1 MLTKRK
7 ALEKTIEMWSWL
19 AENPDKDKE
28 DFFEFKNIS
37 NIPYSEC
44 YCCEFDGIWGNCRNC
59 PIINWNYDADNNMV
73 VVDRCTNS
81 GSAYGIW
88 RSAIVSTKT
97 KQQAARRIAE
107 LAELELNKLN
117 CQVAIITNAKSK
129 RTGKKDIIKITKDEE
144 IKKEEQEVEIVDN
157 TENEINE
164 LTDRYKRLFAEFENY
179 KKRTVKEKE
188 GLRNMLVSDIM
199 ISILPVIDNME
210 KAISTGTDDK
220 AYEDGIK
227 MVLNQLKEV
236 LAYNGVKE
244 IETVGMPFDPELH
257 EAVSHVTDDKLG
269 KNIIKEEFRK
279 GYIIGTKVIRHSMV
293 IVAN

>member
-1 MLTKRK
+1 MDNNENINEEELNQ
-7 ALEKTIEMWSWL
+7 E
-19 AENPDKDKE
+19 AEN
-28 DFFEFKNIS
+28 
-37 NIPYSEC
+37 
-44 YCCEFDGIWGNCRNC
+44 
-59 PIINWNYDADNNMV
+59 
-73 VVDRCTNS
+73 
-81 GSAYGIW
+81 
-88 RSAIVSTKT
+88 
-97 KQQAARRIAE
+97 
-107 LAELELNKLN
+107 
-117 CQVAIITNAKSK
+117 
-129 RTGKKDIIKITKDEE
+129 
-144 IKKEEQEVEIVDN
+144 VEIVEEN
-157 TENEINE
+157 TENEIKE
-164 LTDRYKRLFAEFENY
+164 MTDRYKRLFAEFENY